1 MRKDKLA
8 KMKMPEAN
16 QDEMLELDEAELDF
30 EDAEMD
36 AEPESEM
43 TDLASL
49 SDDDLV
55 AELEARGFMVE
66 APESEES
73 TDSESEMGDEMEME
87 DDEEYMA

>member
-1 MRKDKLA
+1 MRKEKLA

-30 EDAEMD
+30 ADESEMD

-43 TDLASL
+43 ADLTAM

-55 AELEARGFMVE
+55 AELEARGFMIE
-66 APESEES
+66 APESEEAP
-73 TDSESEMGDEMEME
+73 EMDDEMEME

>member
-1 MRKDKLA
+1 MRKEKLA

-30 EDAEMD
+30 ADDAEMD
-36 AEPESEM
+36 AEPDSEM
-43 TDLASL
+43 ADLASL

-66 APESEES
+66 APEAEEAAAP
-73 TDSESEMGDEMEME
+73 EMDEMEME

>member
-1 MRKDKLA
+1 MRKEKLA
-8 KMKMPEAN
+8 KLKMPEAN

-30 EDAEMD
+30 ADESEMD

-43 TDLASL
+43 ADLTAM

-55 AELEARGFMVE
+55 AELEARGFMIE
-66 APESEES
+66 APESEEAPEM
-73 TDSESEMGDEMEME
+73 DEEMGDEME